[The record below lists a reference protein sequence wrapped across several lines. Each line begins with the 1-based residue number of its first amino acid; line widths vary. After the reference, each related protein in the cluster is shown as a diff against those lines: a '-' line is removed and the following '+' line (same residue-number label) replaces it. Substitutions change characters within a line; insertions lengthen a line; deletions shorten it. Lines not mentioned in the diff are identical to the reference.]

1 MAPLVMH
8 LGRVDYLETFAAM
21 RAHNRASTAATP
33 DEIWIL
39 EHPPVFTQGLAGKP
53 EHVLDAGD
61 VPVVKIDRGGQVTY
75 HGPGQ
80 LVVYLLLNMRGR
92 SYGVKALVN
101 RIEQSVIDLLA
112 EYGVEGV
119 RQAGMPGVYVM
130 SHLDTTAP
138 SPSIPPPR
146 GGREAI
152 LLGASIPPQQA
163 GKAAILL
170 EAPLP
175 PPRVGKDEI
184 PLKASLRSRQ
194 RGWGEGQQIDEV
206 ADVDRP
212 AGANFIPPPQAGRET
227 ILLKASLPSR
237 GRGWREGPAKIAA
250 IGLRVANH
258 ATYHGLSLNVNMDLE
273 PFTRIN
279 PCGYQGLAIT
289 QLADMGVRDNMA
301 VVGGKLVEKLKVN
314 LYG

>member
-1 MAPLVMH
+1 MAPLIKH
-8 LGRVDYLETFAAM
+8 LGRVDYLKTFAAM
-21 RAHNRASTAATP
+21 RAHNRASTADTP
-33 DEIWIL
+33 DEIWVL

-61 VPVVKIDRGGQVTY
+61 IPVVKIDRGGQVTY

-112 EYGVEGV
+112 EYGVEAV
-119 RQAGMPGVYVM
+119 RQTGMPGVYVM

-152 LLGASIPPQQA
+152 LLGASIPPQHA
-163 GKAAILL
+163 GKEAILL

-175 PPRVGKDEI
+175 PPRVGRDE
-184 PLKASLRSRQ
+184 
-194 RGWGEGQQIDEV
+194 
-206 ADVDRP
+206 
-212 AGANFIPPPQAGRET
+212 

-237 GRGWREGPAKIAA
+237 ERGWREGPAKIAA
-250 IGLRVANH
+250 IGLRVANQ

-279 PCGYQGLAIT
+279 PCGYQGLAVT
-289 QLADMGVRDNMA
+289 QLADMGVRDNIA
-301 VVGGKLVEKLKVN
+301 LVGDKLVEKLKVN